1 MSDVDLFRLPVEL
14 LHRIFDYLEAQAI
27 WSVRRVCKQL
37 YSITSTYDRFHLNVN
52 SQSKRL
58 LKLFS
63 RWISP
68 ECIVSLIFD
77 IPESSSY
84 FSWCLRTNSEDNM
97 IRLFISLFAGHR
109 FTRLRSLVINRA
121 YDGDIDFLSHHL
133 NTNSLESLS
142 IHMCGDRVSSTI
154 AFINTIL
161 SQNCIR
167 KLYFNNSVLII
178 NDMPWPDHCKLEHLI
193 LNTCGYNR
201 YLIVLN
207 DLLNLKIFVIDEWH
221 SYNFGFSTDLLAC
234 KHRSLLTSLT
244 IKNCT
249 LPMEHIE
256 TLLSRTP
263 ALVHL
268 KLISRKRAF
277 DSIFDGYNWEQ
288 FILNR
293 LPQLNRFEYFF
304 SFIHKT
310 NDYMKI
316 LNRVIA
322 SFQTPFWL
330 QQKHWYTICSYAFE
344 SQTFELHTTTIHVTD
359 SNNLIKFEKL
369 AETNTYRLVGQPS
382 KTDRTKTCTVLDLSN
397 KTIDDTAVKFLSLA
411 LQHDKTLNIL
421 NLAGNQIGDIGAEH
435 LATALLYNTTLVELN
450 LRRNQI
456 GRSGAQYFFKLQ
468 QNNTTLKKLELNENA
483 DSICTI
489 VEIAHRIRYDKTLNS
504 LNLAKRQIGDL
515 EAQYLAEAL
524 RINNRLV
531 SLDLRNNNI
540 SEIGIELIAD
550 ALRNNSILSRIYL
563 SGNPRQLGTVATT
576 MQRMKCDM
584 ANYTLD
590 FRLIQN
596 SNFFVYLQ
604 SLTILKVQG
613 CQIGNKGVQ
622 YLTDIFQHN
631 NTIIAVNL
639 DNNEID
645 DNGIKYLADV
655 LRANEVGIFCG
666 QTLTTLS
673 LSYNRISD
681 NGIKH
686 LVDAIPNNT
695 TLTIID
701 LEGNQIEDKGAE
713 YIAVLL
719 QNNKTLISLNLQ
731 KNRIGDMGAQH
742 FREALKLNKT
752 LLKLTLRNNQSNSC
766 TIVQMEHEIKHEMTC
781 TTTDWTG
788 HQIGKEKLECLSA
801 ALKTNYTTIIL
812 ILDNNHI
819 GNDGIKHIADGLLKN
834 TTLQELSVRNN
845 RIGNEGV
852 EYIANVLKE
861 NMTLTTLNL
870 SNNLISDDGA
880 KHLADAIQ
888 KNTKLIKLNL
898 ENNRIG
904 DSGAQQV
911 ATALNINTVSYFV
924 GEGYICVLAY
934 LLIRRCATFIS
945 VATLPISV

>member
-382 KTDRTKTCTVLDLSN
+382 KTDRTKT
-397 KTIDDTAVKFLSLA
+397 
-411 LQHDKTLNIL
+411 LNIL

-435 LATALLYNTTLVELN
+435 LATALLYNTVRFDTKGFFLCYPAIQKTLVELN

-596 SNFFVYLQ
+596 S
-604 SLTILKVQG
+604 
-613 CQIGNKGVQ
+613 
-622 YLTDIFQHN
+622 
-631 NTIIAVNL
+631 
-639 DNNEID
+639 
-645 DNGIKYLADV
+645 
-655 LRANEVGIFCG
+655 IFCG

-695 TLTIID
+695 
-701 LEGNQIEDKGAE
+701 
-713 YIAVLL
+713 
-719 QNNKTLISLNLQ
+719 TLISLNLQ